1 MLVSMVKFNIF
12 NKFTMVPNYGDT
24 NDLNVRAKYG
34 YLEGWVSIAGNS
46 ILFILKLILCLYIN
60 SIALIADAFH
70 TLSDVG
76 TSGVVIFGFKIS
88 KKQPDKKHPFGHGR
102 VEYVSTLII
111 AILLVITGL
120 GFIQQS
126 IGRIIKSA
134 TIVNQ
139 EFAVIIGIIVIISS
153 VVKELMA
160 QFSFSIGEKIKSD
173 ILIADAWHHRSDVF
187 ASIGVGISIIASTY
201 GFPRL
206 DPIFGIIVSMIIIYV
221 GVNLVRM
228 ASHLLIGLAPDRE
241 IVAGIKNIASSIV
254 GIKGIHDV
262 SIHDYGTSKVISLH
276 AEVENDLSLD
286 EAHAIAD
293 NIEDRINREMNYS
306 TIVHLEPKE
315 MHLNNVIARR
325 IIEEILEKQKD
336 VISFHKI
343 QIIRRGTKED
353 IKVHIIVDKDMSIGD
368 SHELCHRLEF
378 TIRKGYASCNMDI
391 HLEPCGKDCE
401 VCTFSCEIRGQA

>member
-1 MLVSMVKFNIF
+1 MAKFNIF
-12 NKFTMVPNYGDT
+12 NRFNVVPNYGDF
-24 NDLNVRAKYG
+24 NDPNVRAKYG
-34 YLEGWVSIAGNS
+34 YLEGWVSIVGNL
-46 ILFILKLILCLYIN
+46 ILFILKLVLGLFIN
-60 SIALIADAFH
+60 SIALIADSFH

-102 VEYVSTLII
+102 VEYIATLII
-111 AILLVITGL
+111 ATLLVITGL
-120 GFIQQS
+120 GFVRES
-126 IGRIIKSA
+126 VGRIVKSV

-160 QFSFSIGEKIKSD
+160 QFSFSIGDKISSD

-206 DPIFGIIVSMIIIYV
+206 DPIFGIVVSMIIICV
-221 GVNLVRM
+221 GVNLVRT
-228 ASHLLIGLAPDRE
+228 ASHLLIGLAPDKE
-241 IVAGIKNIASSIV
+241 IVDKVKNIGKSIL

-286 EAHAIAD
+286 EAHKVAD
-293 NIEDRINREMNYS
+293 NIENKINREMSCS

-315 MHLNNVIARR
+315 MHLDDKIARR
-325 IIEEILEKQKD
+325 IVEGILEEQKG

-343 QIIRRGTKED
+343 QIIRRGVKED
-353 IKVHIIVDKDMSIGD
+353 IKVHIIVNKDMSVGD
-368 SHELCHRLEF
+368 SHELCHELES
-378 TIRKGYASCNMDI
+378 TLRREYGPCNMDI
-391 HLEPCGKDCE
+391 HLEPCGNNCE
-401 VCTFSCEIRGQA
+401 ICTFYCENKGG

>member
-1 MLVSMVKFNIF
+1 MVKFNIF
-12 NKFTMVPNYGDT
+12 NKFAVVPNYGNI
-24 NDLNVRAKYG
+24 NDPNIRAKYG
-34 YLEGWVSIAGNS
+34 YLEGWISIVGNS
-46 ILFILKLILCLYIN
+46 ILFILKLILGLYIN

-76 TSGVVIFGFKIS
+76 TSGILIFGFKIS

-102 VEYVSTLII
+102 VEYIATLII
-111 AILLVITGL
+111 ATLLVITGL
-120 GFIQQS
+120 GFIRES
-126 IGRIIKSA
+126 VGRIINSV

-139 EFAVIIGIIVIISS
+139 EFAVTIGIIIIISS
-153 VVKELMA
+153 IVKELMA

-187 ASIGVGISIIASTY
+187 ASIAVGISIITSTY

-206 DPIFGIIVSMIIIYV
+206 DPIFGIIVSVIIIYV
-221 GVNLVRM
+221 GVNLVRTV
-228 ASHLLIGLAPDRE
+228 SHSLIGLAPDKE
-241 IVAGIKNIASSIV
+241 IVDEIRNIANSIV

-262 SIHDYGTSKVISLH
+262 SIHDYGTTKVISLH

-286 EAHAIAD
+286 EAHKIAD
-293 NIEDRINREMNYS
+293 DIENRINREISYS

-315 MHLNNVIARR
+315 MHLDNKITRR
-325 IIEEILEKQKD
+325 IIEKILEKQKG

-368 SHELCHRLEF
+368 SHELCHRLES
-378 TIRKGYASCNMDI
+378 TIRREYRPCNMDI

-401 VCTFSCEIRGQA
+401 VCTFSCGIKGGY